1 MSDSKV
7 EIYVR
12 SSPLG
17 EQVGIHWRNISKEG
31 QPKEEPS
38 VLKEQVITRD
48 DGKKVTINSQINDT
62 KASLIFARYIS
73 EEKNKVL
80 LELTGL
86 DASEDRSKSMGR
98 RISEI
103 VLWVGDAT
111 PEVEFK
117 LRKLAA
123 CALLSFWEKESD
135 FLKKI
140 RSSIEFDGLDSFKA
154 NAQKIDQ
161 LYTDAGT
168 NLDRLLSK
176 VSSGDINTSD
186 SDWLTPKKIDIEN
199 QLNDLVNQ
207 IIQTPLPETEQ
218 PVVVVAEFKKEG
230 DRQHIVYKGN
240 VWKAPQKKTPLPV
253 PSLQPVPPTERPIA
267 PRTPASP
274 SRLPMLR
281 LILGFFLM
289 TVIVIALWIIIFQSN
304 MLTTT
309 PTPAPTQTQTPNL
322 RPNPNPS
329 PSQILKEKTIT
340 P

>member
-1 MSDSKV
+1 MSDSQI

-48 DGKKVTINSQINDT
+48 DGKKVTINSLINDT
-62 KASLIFARYIS
+62 KASLILARY
-73 EEKNKVL
+73 ENKVL

-111 PEVEFK
+111 PEVEPQ

-135 FLKKI
+135 FLKTI
-140 RSSIEFDGLDSFKA
+140 RSSIEFDGLDSFKT
-154 NAQKIDQ
+154 IDQQIKQ

-199 QLNDLVNQ
+199 QLYDLVNQ
-207 IIQTPLPETEQ
+207 ISQTPLPETEQ
-218 PVVVVAEFKKEG
+218 PVIVVAEFKKEG
-230 DRQHIVYKGN
+230 DSQHIVYKGN
-240 VWKAPQKKTPLPV
+240 VWKAPQKKTPV
-253 PSLQPVPPTERPIA
+253 PSLQPVPPTERSIP
-267 PRTPASP
+267 PKTTGSP
-274 SRLPMLR
+274 SRLPIRMFL
-281 LILGFFLM
+281 LGFFLM
-289 TVIVIALWIIIFQSN
+289 VVMVIAIIIFQTN
-304 MLTTT
+304 MLTPTL
-309 PTPAPTQTQTPNL
+309 TPAPTQTQTPNL
-322 RPNPNPS
+322 RPNPSLSPS
-329 PSQILKEKTIT
+329 PILKKKTIT

>member
-1 MSDSKV
+1 MSDSQI

-48 DGKKVTINSQINDT
+48 DGKQVTINSLINDT
-62 KASLIFARYIS
+62 KASLILARY
-73 EEKNKVL
+73 KNKVL

-86 DASEDRSKSMGR
+86 DASEDRSKKMGR

-111 PEVEFK
+111 PEVELQ

-135 FLKKI
+135 FMKTI
-140 RSSIEFDGLDSFKA
+140 RSSIEFDGLDSFKT
-154 NAQKIDQ
+154 IDQEIEQ

-199 QLNDLVNQ
+199 QLYDLVNQ
-207 IIQTPLPETEQ
+207 ISQTPLPETEQ

-230 DRQHIVYKGN
+230 DRQRIVYKGN

-253 PSLQPVPPTERPIA
+253 PSLPPVPPTERPIA
-267 PRTPASP
+267 PKTTGSP
-274 SRLPMLR
+274 TRLPITMFLV
-281 LILGFFLM
+281 GFFLITIM
-289 TVIVIALWIIIFQSN
+289 VIAIIIFQTN
-304 MLTTT
+304 MLTPT

-329 PSQILKEKTIT
+329 PSPILKEKTIT
-340 P
+340 PQILS